1 MSLQSVF
8 KASKCV
14 DLLLEF
20 GSLRFNFSLQSGL
33 SGVDQTCI
41 FNFSFEHFD
50 LRLLHLHVLFV
61 VLHLLGRVAD
71 FDLDQ
76 IEFSHDLLDLLSETF
91 TDGHLVVVLL
101 LLELSVVQLLLQ
113 LAVNLRLELGF

>member
-1 MSLQSVF
+1 
-8 KASKCV
+8 
-14 DLLLEF
+14 
-20 GSLRFNFSLQSGL
+20 
-33 SGVDQTCI
+33 
-41 FNFSFEHFD
+41 
-50 LRLLHLHVLFV
+50 LFV